1 MMPHVKD
8 KSHMTKNIIVI
19 GAGAWG
25 TALANLCAQNGHQTT
40 IWAYEESCAA
50 AINTRHE
57 NTDFLPDI
65 PLHKDLK
72 AISSM
77 PDFSQA
83 DMCLVVSPAQF
94 MRTTLERFARAI
106 PNGLSLV
113 LCSKGIENKTLS
125 FMTDVLAQ
133 VVPQATPFVLSGP
146 SFAKDVALGQ
156 PTAVTLAGPD
166 FDAARRLADLI
177 AGPSFRP
184 YISDDIIGAEIGGA
198 VKNVLAIA
206 CGIVL
211 GLGLGQSA
219 HAAIIARGFAEM
231 GRLGEAL
238 GAKAVTLSGMCGLG
252 DLVLTCSSQQ
262 SRNMSCGYALG
273 QGQSIEQILA
283 GRNSVTEGV
292 STAPALMELA
302 AQNNVDMPICA
313 AVAEIVMGQ
322 IDPKM
327 AVSQLL
333 SRPLKGEFGSPE

>member
-1 MMPHVKD
+1 
-8 KSHMTKNIIVI
+8 MTKNISVI

-25 TALANLCAQNGHQTT
+25 TALANLCAQNGHHTT
-40 IWAYEESCAA
+40 IWAFEARCAE

-57 NTDFLPDI
+57 NVDFLPTI
-65 PLHKDLK
+65 QLAPALK
-72 AISSM
+72 ATFDD
-77 PDFSQA
+77 PDFATA

-94 MRTTLERFARAI
+94 MRATLARFTQTI
-106 PNGLSLV
+106 PEGLPLV

-125 FMTDVLAQ
+125 FMTDVLAD

-146 SFAKDVALGQ
+146 SFAKDVALGL
-156 PTAVTLAGPD
+156 PTAVTLAGPSL
-166 FDAARRLADLI
+166 AAANDLAPMI
-177 AGPSFRP
+177 ASANFRP
-184 YISDDIIGAEIGGA
+184 YTSDDIIGAEIGGA

-231 GRLGEAL
+231 GRLGTAL
-238 GAKAVTLSGMCGLG
+238 GAKPVTLSGMCGLG

-273 QGQSIEQILA
+273 QGQSIDAILA
-283 GRNSVTEGV
+283 ARNSVTEGV
-292 STAPALMELA
+292 STAPALSQLA
-302 AQNNVDMPICA
+302 QQKGVDMPICD
-313 AVAEIVMGQ
+313 AVTQIVTGQ

-327 AVSQLL
+327 AVQQLL
-333 SRPLKGEFGSPE
+333 SRPLKGEFGGA